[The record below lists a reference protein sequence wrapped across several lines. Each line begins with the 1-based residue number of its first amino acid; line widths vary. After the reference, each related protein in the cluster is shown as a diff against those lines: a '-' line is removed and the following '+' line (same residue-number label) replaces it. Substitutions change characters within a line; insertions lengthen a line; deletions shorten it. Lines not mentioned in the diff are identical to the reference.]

1 MVYQYIQ
8 YIGHLG
14 IGDYFSSMAFL
25 FHRLQEEVI
34 MSTIQQETP
43 IMCLMTG
50 QHFLTIWLS
59 QLGRKEELLLLLEG
73 GQVEGRHQELG
84 PGQGHLL
91 LGELVLLDE
100 F

>member
-34 MSTIQQETP
+34 VSTIQQETP

-50 QHFLTIWLS
+50 QHFLSIWLS
-59 QLGRKEELLLLLEG
+59 QLLPCREALASS
-73 GQVEGRHQELG
+73 
-84 PGQGHLL
+84 
-91 LGELVLLDE
+91 
-100 F
+100 

>member
-43 IMCLMTG
+43 IMCLMTASTSSPSG
-50 QHFLTIWLS
+50 CHSFCRV
-59 QLGRKEELLLLLEG
+59 GKLLLLLEV
-73 GQVEGRHQELG
+73 GQVEGRQSGTLSWSG
-84 PGQGHLL
+84 SSAVWSSGSSG
-91 LGELVLLDE
+91 
-100 F
+100 